1 MPDISFVN
9 SPKTEEERRKMTAK
23 VIASGFYE
31 KQGFVV
37 LPELDKR
44 VAATAQVIYPKE
56 REYHPVKLDMWESA
70 WRAVER
76 EFWEV
81 LGELL
86 PSAREYGDIEVR
98 VSKYGTIASGAAM
111 DGHDAEKVVFYLRS
125 DVGIDQLA
133 AMMINKILYAER
145 RNLGVTWTKRE
156 ALMDFI
162 MTRPKMKKLFPHFE
176 PVFAQLSRIP
186 KKIRDESRE
195 YVWSLGLAKQQT
207 DFEVIGGK
215 VVVKGNVVGK
225 ELTKQEKVVLRLLVS
240 RIGDLATYDEL
251 ADVIWGEG
259 EFKSFWALNK
269 VVERLRHKLV
279 EMGIEGSRLESVRG
293 QGYILNG

>member
-1 MPDISFVN
+1 MPDITFVN
-9 SPKTEEERRKMTAK
+9 SPKTEEERLKMTARI
-23 VIASGFYE
+23 IASGFYE

-44 VAATAQVIYPKE
+44 LAATAQVIYPREMEYQPVEMEVWEREWRIVE
-56 REYHPVKLDMWESA
+56 REY
-70 WRAVER
+70 
-76 EFWEV
+76 WEV

-86 PSAREYGDIEVR
+86 PCAQEYGNIEVR
-98 VSKYGTIASGAAM
+98 LSRYGTIASGAAM
-111 DGHDAEKVVFYLRS
+111 GGHDAEKVVFYLRS

-195 YVWSLGLAKQQT
+195 YVRSLGLARQQA
-207 DFEVIGGK
+207 DFEVVGSK

-225 ELTKQEKVVLRLLVS
+225 ELTKQEKMVLKLLVG
-240 RIGDLATYDEL
+240 RLADLVTYDEL
-251 ADVIWGEG
+251 ADEIWGEG

-279 EMGIEGSRLESVRG
+279 VIGIEGSRLESVRG
-293 QGYILNG
+293 QGYTLTG

>member
-9 SPKTEEERRKMTAK
+9 SPKTEEERLRSTAK

-37 LPELDKR
+37 LPVLDPR
-44 VAATAQVIYPKE
+44 LAATSQVIYPRKLEYQAVELEVWE
-56 REYHPVKLDMWESA
+56 RE
-70 WRAVER
+70 WRKVEK
-76 EFWEV
+76 ELWEV
-81 LGELL
+81 MDEYL
-86 PSAREYGDIEVR
+86 PEYRKIHEKVEVV
-98 VSKYGTIASGAAM
+98 VSRYGTVSSGNWVGTKYYVRA
-111 DGHDAEKVVFYLRS
+111 DRS
-125 DVGIDQLA
+125 TADLV
-133 AMMINKILYAER
+133 AMMINSTLYIMRKE
-145 RNLGVTWTKRE
+145 LGVTWTKRE

-186 KKIRDESRE
+186 KKVRDESRE
-195 YVWSLGLAKQQT
+195 YVRSLGLAKHHA
-207 DFEVIGGK
+207 DFEMVGNKVII
-215 VVVKGNVVGK
+215 KGNVVGR
-225 ELTKQEKVVLRLLVS
+225 EITKQEKVVLKLMVTRLGDLVS
-240 RIGDLATYDEL
+240 YDEL
-251 ADVIWGEG
+251 ADIVWGQG

-269 VVERLRHKLV
+269 VVERLRHKLL

>member
-9 SPKTEEERRKMTAK
+9 SPKTEEERLKNTAK

-31 KQGFVV
+31 RQGFVV

-44 VAATAQVIYPKE
+44 VAATAQVIYPREMKCQPVEVKE
-56 REYHPVKLDMWESA
+56 WKQEWEK
-70 WRAVER
+70 VEKT
-76 EFWEV
+76 FWEV
-81 LGELL
+81 MDEYL
-86 PSAREYGDIEVR
+86 PEFRKIHEKVEVV
-98 VSKYGTIASGAAM
+98 VSRYGTVSSGNWVGTKYWVRA
-111 DGHDAEKVVFYLRS
+111 DRS
-125 DVGIDQLA
+125 VADLV
-133 AMMINKILYAER
+133 AMMINSTLYIMRKE
-145 RNLGVTWTKRE
+145 LGITWTKRE

-162 MTRPKMKKLFPHFE
+162 MTRPKMKKLLPHFE

-195 YVWSLGLAKQQT
+195 YVRSLGLAKQQA
-207 DFEVIGGK
+207 DFEVAGSK

-225 ELTKQEKVVLRLLVS
+225 ELTKQEKVVLKLLVS
-240 RIGDLATYDEL
+240 RLGDLVTYDEL

-279 EMGIEGSRLESVRG
+279 VMGVEGSRLESVRG
-293 QGYILNG
+293 QGYLLQ